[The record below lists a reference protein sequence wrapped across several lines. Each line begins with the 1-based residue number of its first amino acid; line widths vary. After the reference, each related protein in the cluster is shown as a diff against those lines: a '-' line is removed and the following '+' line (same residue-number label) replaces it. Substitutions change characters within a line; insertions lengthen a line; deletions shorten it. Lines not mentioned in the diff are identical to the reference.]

1 MTATSQITA
10 DADERVLAFYRT
22 QVYEAIARYIE
33 AAEEI
38 QKTALAIDFGYLPD
52 EDNIQGFTQLE
63 DAIRRARAA
72 AIRFPGGNSSWR
84 PPRLSSPST
93 TTTHERV
100 SDMQFSEFEIDR
112 DDAEYLADRAG
123 MEGIVEDYSGRGMYG
138 ETCLGMIYTT
148 PDAVALVQLGW
159 ALRDVEEE
167 WAEETGVVILWEM
180 MTSART
186 DSMGLDSIV
195 YFPNITI
202 RQDDTP

>member
-100 SDMQFSEFEIDR
+100 SDMQSWQVR
-112 DDAEYLADRAG
+112 
-123 MEGIVEDYSGRGMYG
+123 
-138 ETCLGMIYTT
+138 
-148 PDAVALVQLGW
+148 QL
-159 ALRDVEEE
+159 
-167 WAEETGVVILWEM
+167 
-180 MTSART
+180 RT
-186 DSMGLDSIV
+186 DTREL
-195 YFPNITI
+195 PA
-202 RQDDTP
+202 TPRRAA

>member
-10 DADERVLAFYRT
+10 DAD
-22 QVYEAIARYIE
+22 
-33 AAEEI
+33 
-38 QKTALAIDFGYLPD
+38 
-52 EDNIQGFTQLE
+52 
-63 DAIRRARAA
+63 
-72 AIRFPGGNSSWR
+72 
-84 PPRLSSPST
+84 
-93 TTTHERV
+93 ERV

-167 WAEETGVVILWEM
+167 WAEEKGVVILREM

>member
-1 MTATSQITA
+1 M
-10 DADERVLAFYRT
+10 EF
-22 QVYEAIARYIE
+22 
-33 AAEEI
+33 
-38 QKTALAIDFGYLPD
+38 
-52 EDNIQGFTQLE
+52 N
-63 DAIRRARAA
+63 
-72 AIRFPGGNSSWR
+72 
-84 PPRLSSPST
+84 
-93 TTTHERV
+93 
-100 SDMQFSEFEIDR
+100 EFEIHR
-112 DDAEYLADRAG
+112 DEAEYLADRAG

-167 WAEETGVVILWEM
+167 SAEELGAVILREM